1 MTYLSKIRKKTIYC
15 SVVHEAA
22 AKEYY
27 NALDVSLNKL
37 DVDNIDLLLEV
48 LNVIVDYSNLFAE
61 DKTGEFF
68 EEWIRVIPTNFTYSL
83 AGYVAG
89 LNSKDFDFKY
99 NNANVEI
106 MIASRAYLEIIDN
119 IILENE

>member
-1 MTYLSKIRKKTIYC
+1 MDYLSSIKKKTIYC
-15 SVVHEAA
+15 STIHEAA

-27 NALDVSLNKL
+27 NAIDASLNKL
-37 DVDNIDLLLEV
+37 DIDNVDLLLEV
-48 LNVIVDYSNLFAE
+48 LNVIIDYSNLFAE

-89 LNSKDFDFKY
+89 LNSKAFDFKY

-106 MIASRAYLEIIDN
+106 MIASRNYLEIIDN
-119 IILENE
+119 IIAEHE